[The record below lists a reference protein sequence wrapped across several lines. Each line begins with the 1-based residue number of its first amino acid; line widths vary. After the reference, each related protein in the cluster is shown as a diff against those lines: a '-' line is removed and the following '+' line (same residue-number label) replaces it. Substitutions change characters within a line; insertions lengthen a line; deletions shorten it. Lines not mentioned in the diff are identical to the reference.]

1 MKKKTF
7 KKNGKAFTTYDA
19 EISSE
24 LVTQKVTDENDLTY
38 RQNSGDYVG
47 GKSME
52 DLIQFAED
60 QVIKK

>member
-1 MKKKTF
+1 MKKRTF
-7 KKNGKAFTTYDA
+7 KRNEKTFTTYDT

-24 LVTQKVTDENDLTY
+24 LITQKVENTNDLTY

-52 DLIQFAED
+52 DLIKFAED